1 MYKSLLIDGKEGEV
15 SCDCLDEKVSSENSL
30 YEVVGQERFECKCER
45 HTCEEECEI
54 EKTKSNQSSCTKE
67 DKNVVKKN
75 IRNREFM
82 RNKRA
87 FEKLT
92 ENSEFIEK
100 KRESNREYM
109 QKKKDEENLAGS
121 SEAIENKRALKREY
135 MKNKRAE
142 ESLGGNSEAIEKK
155 TCAK

>member
-1 MYKSLLIDGKEGEV
+1 MYESLQIDGKEGEV

-45 HTCEEECEI
+45 HTCKEECEI
-54 EKTKSNQSSCTKE
+54 EKTKSNQSVISSNMEE
-67 DKNVVKKN
+67 DKDVVKKN
-75 IRNREFM
+75 RKNRAFM

-109 QKKKDEENLAGS
+109 QKKRDEESLAGN

-135 MKNKRAE
+135 M
-142 ESLGGNSEAIEKK
+142 
-155 TCAK
+155 